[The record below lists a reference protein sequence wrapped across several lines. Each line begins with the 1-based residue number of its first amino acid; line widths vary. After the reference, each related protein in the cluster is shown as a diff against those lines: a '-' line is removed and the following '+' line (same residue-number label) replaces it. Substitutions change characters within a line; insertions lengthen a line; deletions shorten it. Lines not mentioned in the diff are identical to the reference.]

1 MHQTLKI
8 FLAIVAS
15 SFLCLIH
22 NDAQA
27 QYSFK
32 RENNPLVKHIYT
44 ADPSARVFNNRLYV
58 YTSHDESKAKYFNM
72 LDWYVF
78 STDNLNDWTDH
89 GPIFSLEQIKW
100 AKKWAWAPDCVE
112 RKGKYYFYFP
122 VERSKI
128 GVAVSDSP
136 TGPFVDKLEKPLI
149 DNTNQIELIGEE
161 PIDPAIL
168 MDKSN
173 TYLYFGCRK
182 LRVVKLKK
190 NMMETDGEVMK
201 LEIKGI
207 ENDKENFGG
216 YYGEGPW
223 VFKRNNLYYLMY
235 SNGWGEKSTLVYAIA
250 KNPLGPFE
258 FVGEVMDPVDSFTS
272 HGSIIEFNNKWY
284 IFYHNMSLSKNNYRR
299 SICFDEIN
307 FDQDGKIIK
316 LKLQN

>member
-1 MHQTLKI
+1 
-8 FLAIVAS
+8 
-15 SFLCLIH
+15 
-22 NDAQA
+22 
-27 QYSFK
+27 
-32 RENNPLVKHIYT
+32 
-44 ADPSARVFNNRLYV
+44 
-58 YTSHDESKAKYFNM
+58 
-72 LDWYVF
+72 
-78 STDNLNDWTDH
+78 
-89 GPIFSLEQIKW
+89 
-100 AKKWAWAPDCVE
+100 
-112 RKGKYYFYFP
+112 
-122 VERSKI
+122 
-128 GVAVSDSP
+128 
-136 TGPFVDKLEKPLI
+136 
-149 DNTNQIELIGEE
+149 
-161 PIDPAIL
+161 
-168 MDKSN
+168 
-173 TYLYFGCRK
+173 
-182 LRVVKLKK
+182 
-190 NMMETDGEVMK
+190 MEIDGEVMK